1 MSIIVTPKNIRP
13 EIIAAHNEKLYY
25 EGDGKSGISSLV
37 GTVLIGN
44 IPIPV
49 IYKDGLSTPSIFPYV
64 DFDDK
69 RFVFDALSKKYLATR
84 EAPESSDV
92 EIWHGVIN
100 PSL

>member
-1 MSIIVTPKNIRP
+1 M
-13 EIIAAHNEKLYY
+13 
-25 EGDGKSGISSLV
+25 

-49 IYKDGLSTPSIFPYV
+49 VHKDGLSVPSIFPYV

-69 RFVFDALSKKYLATR
+69 RFVFDELSKKYLSAR
-84 EAPESSDV
+84 ESPEASDV
-92 EIWHGVIN
+92 DIWHGVIN